1 MVSFKI
7 GQKVVYPNHGVG
19 IIETIEQKQIGADQ
33 LSFYALRLLFNNSL
47 VLVPVQNA
55 DEVGLRKPISPGDCD
70 RLLAYLSEDFSNI
83 SCDWKIRFR
92 EFSEKVKSGEIFAVA
107 DVLKKLTYLS
117 RLKPLS
123 FREQRLF
130 EKSHYLVVSE
140 LAAVCRQK
148 ECEIESRVE
157 TALDGACLKHLAGA
171 TIPAVRVATA
181 H

>member
-1 MVSFKI
+1 MSFKI
-7 GQKVVYPNHGVG
+7 GQKVIYPNHGVG
-19 IIETIEQKQIGADQ
+19 VIETIEQKKIGADQ
-33 LSFYALRLLFNNSL
+33 LSFYALRLHFNNSL

-55 DEVGLRKPISPGDCD
+55 DEVGLRKPISSGDCEQ
-70 RLLAYLSEDFSNI
+70 LFAFLSEDFSKL

-92 EFSEKVKSGEIFAVA
+92 EFSEKVKSGKIFEVA

-130 EKSHYLVVSE
+130 EKSQYLVISE
-140 LAAVCRQK
+140 LAAVCRKK
-148 ECEIESRVE
+148 ECEIESRVAC
-157 TALDGACLKHLAGA
+157 ALDAACLKHQAGA